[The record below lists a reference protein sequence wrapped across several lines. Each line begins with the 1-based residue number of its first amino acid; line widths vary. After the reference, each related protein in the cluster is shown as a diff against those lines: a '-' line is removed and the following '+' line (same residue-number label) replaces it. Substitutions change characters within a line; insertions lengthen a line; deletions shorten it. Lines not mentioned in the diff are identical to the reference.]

1 MTYNDISAKDLAFD
15 DFTSLGVYNST
26 FNFIIGTN
34 SLVDGKPIDLND
46 NEFIRIKAYI
56 LNSDW

>member
-1 MTYNDISAKDLAFD
+1 MTYNDISAKDLAFN
-15 DFTSLGVYNST
+15 DFTSLGNYNST
-26 FNFIIGTN
+26 LNFIIGTN
-34 SLVDGKPIDLND
+34 ALVDGKPIDLND